1 MLAKSHVLWDV
12 FFYFKEIL
20 FLILLIMQNAIDIL
34 LNTDIIK
41 INKIKQRKN
50 KNKTKTLTIKM
61 QLIKGG

>member
-1 MLAKSHVLWDV
+1 
-12 FFYFKEIL
+12 
-20 FLILLIMQNAIDIL
+20 MQNAIDIL